1 MFVIC
6 NIISIFAFYKHINM
20 KQEFKVIHVE
30 LREPYNG
37 KKHYYFGSK
46 AAIYDTLPEK
56 LVGIA
61 KESLWNVDLSDGEY
75 SNKYCI
81 IRMGK
86 LKRKQQ
92 SRKGA

>member
-1 MFVIC
+1 
-6 NIISIFAFYKHINM
+6 M

-30 LREPYNG
+30 LREAYKG
-37 KKHYYFGSK
+37 KIHYYFGSK
-46 AAIYDTLPEK
+46 AAIYDTLPEE

-61 KESLWNVDLSDGEY
+61 KESLWNVDLSNVEY
-75 SNKYCI
+75 SNKHCI

-92 SRKGA
+92 RKGGTEC

>member
-37 KKHYYFGSK
+37 KIHYYFGSK
-46 AAIYDTLPEK
+46 AAIYDTLPEE

-61 KESLWNVDLSDGEY
+61 KESLWNVDLS
-75 SNKYCI
+75 
-81 IRMGK
+81 MGK

-92 SRKGA
+92 SKKGS

>member
-1 MFVIC
+1 
-6 NIISIFAFYKHINM
+6 M

-37 KKHYYFGSK
+37 KIHYYFGSK
-46 AAIYDTLPEK
+46 AAIYDTLPEE

-75 SNKYCI
+75 SNKHCI

-92 SRKGA
+92 SKIRIVIWKMRN